1 MGEYE
6 HERVNALLYGIREG
20 DNYAFNT
27 LVEQYSPMLRT
38 TINRLGLDSHL
49 DEAFSEACI
58 GLFKAAKTFNTEQD
72 KVTFGLYARVCV
84 TRALYD
90 LIRSIDRN
98 ASNYADVDVEKIAV
112 TYSIADAMAKREER
126 DEFIRSVR
134 NLLSDFEFSVFHGW
148 LLGNKTALIA
158 SMLGTSAK
166 SVDNAKARIIRKLR
180 DGLKPHQN

>member
-1 MGEYE
+1 MGEYN
-6 HERVNALLYGIREG
+6 HEGVAELLSSIRGG

-27 LVEQYSPMLRT
+27 LVGRYSPMLYT
-38 TINRLGLDSHL
+38 TINRLDLDGRT

-58 GLFKAAKTFNTEQD
+58 GLYKAAKTFNTEQD

-90 LIRSIDRN
+90 FIRR
-98 ASNYADVDVEKIAV
+98 SNRDETNLADVDVEKIAV

-126 DEFIRSVR
+126 EEFIRSAR

-148 LLGNKTALIA
+148 LLGGKTSAIA
-158 SMLGTSAK
+158 TSLGASAK
-166 SVDNAKARIIRKLR
+166 SIDNAKARIIRKLR
-180 DGLKPHQN
+180 DGLRPHSQ

>member
-1 MGEYE
+1 MGEYN
-6 HERVNALLYGIREG
+6 HEGVSMLLSSIREG
-20 DNYAFNT
+20 DNDAFNT
-27 LVEQYSPMLRT
+27 LVQRYSPMLYA
-38 TINRLGLDSHL
+38 TINRLDLDRFA

-58 GLFKAAKTFNTEQD
+58 GLFKAAMTFNTEQD

-90 LIRSIDRN
+90 FIRRGN
-98 ASNYADVDVEKIAV
+98 REESNFADVDVEKIAV

-126 DEFIRSVR
+126 EEFIRSAR

-148 LLGNKTALIA
+148 LLGNKTSDIA
-158 SMLGTSAK
+158 STLGVSAK

-180 DGLKPHQN
+180 DGLRPHSH